1 MRASTRTSKKPAH
14 RAGGVGDA
22 VPRVLGSA
30 QNLGAGAIHLPRAG
44 PIPLAPKAPGKL
56 CFPGDP
62 LPPGLENP
70 RLHRGFG
77 WRQRVRAPP
86 TYRLGPASAGR
97 RGYAATSVLGQRP
110 KTLAQGGFIPPEHVQ
125 WAAGHQKKRTSYRTS
140 SFFGA
145 SDEARTRPQGPRK
158 AMLSWG
164 PPTSW
169 IGKSAATPRIWVEAA
184 SSSPTHVSPG
194 TRVSGTA
201 WVRRHKRFGATPQN
215 LGAGRI
221 HSARACPMGR
231 RSPKKEDVLPDVLFF
246 WSE

>member
-22 VPRVLGSA
+22 VPRVLGAA
-30 QNLGAGAIHLPRAG
+30 QTLGAGAIHLPRAG

-86 TYRLGPASAGR
+86 THRLGPAPAGR

-110 KTLAQGGFIPPEHVQ
+110 KTLAQGGFTPPEQVQ
-125 WAAGHQKKRTSYRTS
+125 WAAGHQKRRTSKRCLPIRKHRGAREKRY
-140 SFFGA
+140 SFGYAVFLILA
-145 SDEARTRPQGPRK
+145 LMK
-158 AMLSWG
+158 
-164 PPTSW
+164 
-169 IGKSAATPRIWVEAA
+169 
-184 SSSPTHVSPG
+184 
-194 TRVSGTA
+194 
-201 WVRRHKRFGATPQN
+201 
-215 LGAGRI
+215 
-221 HSARACPMGR
+221 
-231 RSPKKEDVLPDVLFF
+231 
-246 WSE
+246 